1 MRTIQNNRL
10 PQASHN
16 SRTNASQQG
25 KVGCLGIFGLLL
37 LTIIV
42 TVAATA
48 WAIESQFF
56 TRNFKPVELSDNEQ
70 LTLEQKLDALTNTT
84 ASTENLLTPSV
95 NTDISTESSADEIA
109 RQINVN
115 EFAVNDVNPDTQ
127 RSVDGEIQPE
137 RYTEDNSKRRIELTE
152 RELNA
157 LLAKNTDLAE
167 QLVVDL
173 TDNLASIK
181 ILVDLDPDFP
191 FLGGKT
197 LKVSGGTELS
207 YQNNRPVV
215 VMKGV
220 SVWGV
225 PIPNAWL
232 GGLKNIDLVNEF
244 GGTDGF
250 WKSLADGIED
260 IRVQDSKLLIQLA
273 E

>member
-1 MRTIQNNRL
+1 ML
-10 PQASHN
+10 QASHYP
-16 SRTNASQQG
+16 RTDASQTG
-25 KVGCLGIFGLLL
+25 KVGCLGVFGLLL
-37 LTIIV
+37 LTVVV
-42 TVAATA
+42 TVAATV
-48 WAIESQFF
+48 WATQSQFF
-56 TRNFKPVELSDNEQ
+56 NRNFKPVELTENEQ
-70 LTLEQKLDALTNTT
+70 LTLEQKLDALANTSGGVTNSSPTG
-84 ASTENLLTPSV
+84 ANELLPSA
-95 NTDISTESSADEIA
+95 NSDIPTKSSAEEIS
-109 RQINVN
+109 REINVN
-115 EFAVNDVNPDTQ
+115 DSTVKEADTGTQ
-127 RSVDGEIQPE
+127 PGTDGEIQPE
-137 RYTEDNSKRRIELTE
+137 RYTEDGSKRRIELTE

-181 ILVDLDPDFP
+181 LLVDLDPDFP

-207 YQNNRPVV
+207 YQNNRPVII
-215 VMKGV
+215 MKGV
-220 SVWGV
+220 SIWGI

-232 GGLKNIDLVNEF
+232 GGLKNIDLVSEF

-260 IRVQDSKLLIQLA
+260 IRVEDSKLLIQLA